1 MGLPLICQDTVSDV
15 SDGET
20 YRPRSLASI
29 LHDVKCSK
37 SAETL
42 ILLLS
47 QIQKALTELSLL
59 MPLQIFLHFSNLTIS
74 SLKSCPYLSSSG
86 LVMLDPDAISV

>member
-15 SDGET
+15 GDGQT
-20 YRPRSLASI
+20 YRPRSLGPI

-42 ILLLS
+42 TFFIPNS
-47 QIQKALTELSLL
+47 RGINRERCKYFS
-59 MPLQIFLHFSNLTIS
+59 IFPTL
-74 SLKSCPYLSSSG
+74 
-86 LVMLDPDAISV
+86 

>member
-15 SDGET
+15 SDGQT
-20 YRPRSLASI
+20 YRPRSLAPI

-47 QIQKALTELSLL
+47 QIQGALTERV
-59 MPLQIFLHFSNLTIS
+59 QIFFTFFQFLVLSHVLTC
-74 SLKSCPYLSSSG
+74 LAM
-86 LVMLDPDAISV
+86 V